1 MTPARLHEYEAGA
14 RQGDARNSDA
24 RIAVPYERIADFCRR
39 YNIAWLALFGS
50 VIRDD
55 FTPESDIDV
64 LVDFLPDLPL
74 PGLKYYW
81 DMPNELSQMFDGR
94 KVDLLTPEEL
104 SKYFV
109 EEVLDEAEV
118 IYVA

>member
-14 RQGDARNSDA
+14 RQGHAQRSDA
-24 RIAVPYERIADFCRR
+24 RIAVPYERIAEFCQR
-39 YNIAWLALFGS
+39 YNLAWLALFGS

-74 PGLKYYW
+74 PGLNFYW
-81 DMPNELSQMFDGR
+81 DLPNELSEMFGGR
-94 KVDLLTPEEL
+94 KVDLHTPRSL

-109 EEVLDEAEV
+109 EEVLEEAEV